1 MVLPKEK
8 PCIHPI
14 YFGIT
19 SFPTTIIN
27 NNFNDVFFRRLRR
40 LLTFDQIS
48 LFLIAEIIRKF
59 FDVFQCN
66 AIESYI
72 QKFRYRKKH
81 KKCANYLSRTKTHH
95 ICTDTCLSFLYFSS
109 CLTTSTYTKAKEA
122 HHLLRTIAHVFTKRK
137 TSNIEN
143 CLFKYFFQYHML
155 DTHCIDCFDYY
166 YYQCLQL
173 CRLSSGDVLAHRTV
187 ALKRSNVTHTNTKT
201 HMNTQTLLI
210 EDVCIVL
217 SYIAVFSYYYTIII
231 MQCFNTHA
239 YDEAIPEGVQN
250 SCNFVQPWNIL
261 ILSFL

>member
-48 LFLIAEIIRKF
+48 LVLIAEISLIRKF
-59 FDVFQCN
+59 FDVCQCN

-72 QKFRYRKKH
+72 QEFRYREKH

-109 CLTTSTYTKAKEA
+109 RLTTSTYTKAKEA
-122 HHLLRTIAHVFTKRK
+122 HNTYCVRLLTFLQKGKHQILK
-137 TSNIEN
+137 TVCLNI
-143 CLFKYFFQYHML
+143 F
-155 DTHCIDCFDYY
+155 
-166 YYQCLQL
+166 
-173 CRLSSGDVLAHRTV
+173 
-187 ALKRSNVTHTNTKT
+187 
-201 HMNTQTLLI
+201 
-210 EDVCIVL
+210 
-217 SYIAVFSYYYTIII
+217 
-231 MQCFNTHA
+231 FNTTCQTHIA
-239 YDEAIPEGVQN
+239 LPVSITITTSACSFADSPVVMCWRIGVWLAQKK
-250 SCNFVQPWNIL
+250 
-261 ILSFL
+261 